1 MPAIASADFIAEVE
15 GAVRGGSPTCRV
27 EMLRQI
33 TGLFLSGADRL
44 DEHQV
49 GIFDQVLVRLIEGV
63 ETRGS
68 LGDFA
73 AKFKSAGSISTAA
86 GAKP

>member
-33 TGLFLSGADRL
+33 TGLFLSGAC
-44 DEHQV
+44 EHQV